1 MYKLFKIC
9 IILLLLLKFEI
20 AIGDNHDKDIADS
33 IVIEKASWDMMTDV
47 SVSCISF
54 ERQLPYKRSV
64 VKNKRQIRKLTRLF
78 HCLKP
83 VDLKYGLDV
92 RCKVY
97 FYRLGQLLYTA
108 CLNKGYCLMNG
119 DYYQTS
125 IKTINLID
133 KLTAKAERA
142 TINPINTE
150 ESMLERAYPNGKDSL
165 HKFLQE
171 RIREEFSRIGIW
183 DTLDLYI
190 MCRADNEG
198 NTIDVKVGNLHGDSN
213 KTPDQVVGFMTALFK
228 NEIKWIPDKERMYH
242 DIIFIKIRYIPTFL
256 QIVQLGT
263 NNLGIH
269 ATYTPTYPFYMKDHL
284 GSNRVVASVTGEA
297 EQVNHYYPYG
307 STFYGE
313 TSTDHRFKYCG
324 KELDKMQ
331 ARLRLSLIPLF
342 TRDIKDEKRNEG
354 KRENVLKT

>member
-1 MYKLFKIC
+1 
-9 IILLLLLKFEI
+9 
-20 AIGDNHDKDIADS
+20 
-33 IVIEKASWDMMTDV
+33 
-47 SVSCISF
+47 
-54 ERQLPYKRSV
+54 
-64 VKNKRQIRKLTRLF
+64 
-78 HCLKP
+78 
-83 VDLKYGLDV
+83 
-92 RCKVY
+92 
-97 FYRLGQLLYTA
+97 
-108 CLNKGYCLMNG
+108 MNG

-269 ATYTPTYPFYMKDHL
+269 ATYIPTYHFYMKDHL
-284 GSNRVVASVTGEA
+284 S
-297 EQVNHYYPYG
+297 Y
-307 STFYGE
+307 
-313 TSTDHRFKYCG
+313 
-324 KELDKMQ
+324 
-331 ARLRLSLIPLF
+331 LRRTYHS
-342 TRDIKDEKRNEG
+342 
-354 KRENVLKT
+354 

>member
-1 MYKLFKIC
+1 MNKLFKIC

-20 AIGDNHDKDIADS
+20 AIGANHDKDIADS

-133 KLTAKAERA
+133 KLTAKSERA

-242 DIIFIKIRYIPTFL
+242 DIIFIKIRYIPTIL

-269 ATYTPTYPFYMKDHL
+269 ATYTPTYHFYMKDHL
-284 GSNRVVASVTGEA
+284 GSNRVVASTTGVA

-313 TSTDHRFKYCG
+313 KPSDHRFKYCG
-324 KELDKMQ
+324 KELDSCIRQ
-331 ARLRLSLIPLF
+331 VF
-342 TRDIKDEKRNEG
+342 
-354 KRENVLKT
+354 

>member
-1 MYKLFKIC
+1 MNKLFKIC

-20 AIGDNHDKDIADS
+20 AIGANHDKDIADS

-54 ERQLPYKRSV
+54 ERLLPYKRCV

-97 FYRLGQLLYTA
+97 FYSLGQLLYTA

-269 ATYTPTYPFYMKDHL
+269 ATYIPTYHFYMKDHL
-284 GSNRVVASVTGEA
+284 S
-297 EQVNHYYPYG
+297 Y
-307 STFYGE
+307 
-313 TSTDHRFKYCG
+313 
-324 KELDKMQ
+324 
-331 ARLRLSLIPLF
+331 LRRTYHS
-342 TRDIKDEKRNEG
+342 
-354 KRENVLKT
+354 